1 MRKEILQ
8 AIQDIEP
15 TDKEATK
22 ELSELLKKENLDYA
36 VYPLHQ
42 SLLKYGSDPKENDF
56 LYIIDKLPDTAIRLN
71 STKLYNLIYNLIE
84 QGKISGDENW
94 LYLKSLY
101 SEPEEETIYKIKIFT
116 FIKDKYNLRKYGD
129 PKAISEKDFI
139 GTRNNVYTADHM
151 KKIIQNWQSKSGGGD
166 DEDISGRQI
175 ILDATKS
182 KTLDKD
188 VIINYILDIKEPQK
202 AADWITTNKAIIK
215 SILENMSPS
224 EIEKLFSKDI
234 KHLYS
239 SNLSDSDLRSQLN
252 LDLYATLYRKLPR
265 K

>member
-15 TDKEATK
+15 TDKEAFK
-22 ELSELLKKENLDYA
+22 ELSRLLKKENLDYA

-71 STKLYNLIYNLIE
+71 SAKLYNLIYNLIE
-84 QGKISGDENW
+84 HRKISGDENW

-101 SEPEEETIYKIKIFT
+101 SEPEDETLYKIKIFT

-139 GTRNNVYTADHM
+139 STGNNVYTARQM
-151 KKIIQNWQSKSGGGD
+151 KQIIQNWITKNGNDD
-166 DEDISGRQI
+166 DEDVSGKQI
-175 ILDATKS
+175 ILDATKA

-188 VIINYILDIKEPQK
+188 VIIKYILNIKEPQK

-224 EIEKLFSKDI
+224 EIGKMFSKNI
-234 KHLYS
+234 NHLYS
-239 SNLSDSDLRSQLN
+239 SDLSDSDLQSQLN
-252 LDLYATLYRKLPR
+252 LDLYATLYRNLPR